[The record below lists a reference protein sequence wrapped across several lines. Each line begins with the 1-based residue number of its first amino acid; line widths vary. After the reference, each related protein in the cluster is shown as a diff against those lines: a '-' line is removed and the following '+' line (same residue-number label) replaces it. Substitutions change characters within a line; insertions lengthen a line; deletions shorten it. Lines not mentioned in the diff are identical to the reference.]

1 MHETRVQLRWGDF
14 DQLGHLT
21 HVAYPVILDE
31 GRDAFFRGTVGPFE
45 EFPWVIAHLSL
56 DHRGEIRHPAHEVVV
71 RTRVTKVGT
80 SSVTLEQDVV
90 GPDGATAA
98 TSSSVLVAWDG
109 EARTKRVL
117 SDDERARLG

>member
-1 MHETRVQLRWGDF
+1 MAVDGATVAADHDEDCREACDSAHANRFSLSATNRNRMLRRVHETRVQLRWGDF

-45 EFPWVIAHLSL
+45 DFPWVIAHLTL

-71 RTRVTKVGT
+71 RTRV
-80 SSVTLEQDVV
+80 
-90 GPDGATAA
+90 A
-98 TSSSVLVAWDG
+98 
-109 EARTKRVL
+109 
-117 SDDERARLG
+117 

>member
-1 MHETRVQLRWGDF
+1 VQLRWGDF
-14 DQLGHLT
+14 DALGHLT

-31 GRDAFFRGTVGPFE
+31 GRDVFLRGTVGPFE
-45 EFPWVIAHLSL
+45 DFPWVIAHLSL
-56 DHRGEIRHPAHEVVV
+56 DHRGEIRHPTHEVVV

-109 EARTKRVL
+109 EARTKRAL
-117 SDDERARLG
+117 SEEERARLG